1 MTEPNNPGAVRRQP
15 VIQRVVDLGVC
26 DDCGQ
31 VHEYCKAHRSKHR
44 TGGVLTPCRG
54 KAMLG
59 QLVCLV
65 HGGRAPQAK
74 AAAKRRMDRDKAV
87 SEVGRLL
94 ADAEKLVGSM
104 PGVAQ
109 LEHAIVTAGAMAQAY
124 RWLLDRLPLDSTWRF
139 EENVTN
145 EGSKQRFVE
154 IDVEGLTGPD
164 QHGNL
169 RLHPYEEGLRY
180 WTRLHGELLRNA
192 AVIGLEER
200 RQAMDA
206 EAVDRIG
213 GAIVAMVQGLGRS
226 IDDPDVVP
234 VVDKALLAITGG
246 ETA

>member
-1 MTEPNNPGAVRRQP
+1 MTKPFKQP

-26 DDCGQ
+26 DACGQ
-31 VHEYCKAHRSKHR
+31 IHEYCRAHRNPNR
-44 TGGVLTPCRG
+44 TGGVLTPCGGR
-54 KAMLG
+54 AMKG

-74 AAAKRRMDRDKAV
+74 AAAKRRIERDQALD
-87 SEVGRLL
+87 EVGRLL
-94 ADAEKLVGSM
+94 ADAEALVGSM
-104 PGVAQ
+104 PGVDQ

-124 RWLLDRLPLDSTWRF
+124 RWLLDRLPLEAAWKF

-145 EGSKQRFVE
+145 ENSKQRFVK
-154 IDVEGLTGPD
+154 VESEGFTTPD
-164 QHGNL
+164 QHGNM

-192 AVIGLEER
+192 AIIGLEER

-213 GAIVAMVQGLGRS
+213 GAIVAMVEGLGRS
-226 IDDPDVVP
+226 IEDPDVVP
-234 VVDKALLAITGG
+234 VVDQALLAITGG
-246 ETA
+246 ET